1 MKPFLSALTVSFH
14 PRVEIRH
21 SIRPLVKPL
30 EIRTVRVKGE
40 LKGAIERV
48 FWILILGLTQELG

>member
-1 MKPFLSALTVSFH
+1 MEPILPSLAMSFH

-21 SIRPLVKPL
+21 PIRPLVKPL
-30 EIRTVRVKGE
+30 EKRTVRVKSE

-48 FWILILGLTQELG
+48 FWILVLGPIQKLG